1 MVFGEKWLA
10 ELEVMWALTGD
21 DDGVHGQLVASLLNA
36 AVESLDVFLLPERVR
51 LRKHGL
57 YLTHLALFKPPQRGK
72 KSVIIFSSVPHRS
85 NEPDVSLKT
94 H

>member
-10 ELEVMWALTGD
+10 ELKVMCALTGD

-51 LRKHGL
+51 LRKHRL
-57 YLTHLALFKPPQRGK
+57 YLTHMALFKPPQRGK

-85 NEPDVSLKT
+85 NEP
-94 H
+94 